1 MSEVVRLQVSDK
13 QHDLEVKEFEGKRV
27 VTFKDVDDLHQ
38 RPAGSARKR
47 FNDNKHRFIQGEDYF
62 VRNPDEAKTEFDVI
76 APNGLV
82 LLSETGYLMLVKSFT
97 DDLAW
102 EVQRQLVNIYFRAKN
117 EIGPIEVEDA
127 VIIAMKGLKE
137 IKARQA
143 QQEQQ
148 IQRLAVVVDNEVWLT
163 DHQKAEIQGAVKWRV
178 AWLKREGY
186 EATFQAL
193 YSALKTHF
201 NVPKYDKIKRKD
213 FDHALAFVKGWYP
226 PRRG

>member
-27 VTFKDVDDLHQ
+27 VTFKDVDELHQ
-38 RPAGSARKR
+38 RPEGTARVTFNRHKKR
-47 FNDNKHRFIQGEDYF
+47 FVEGEDFF
-62 VRNPDEAKTEFDVI
+62 VCESYEAEKMGFT
-76 APNGLV
+76 APNGLT
-82 LLSETGYLMLVKSFT
+82 LLTESGYLMLVKPFS
-97 DDLAW
+97 DDLSW

-163 DHQKAEIQGAVKWRV
+163 DHQKAEIQGAVKWRI